1 MNINKVEVGKTYNV
15 VEIGGIE
22 EKPLG
27 TYEILHIREGE
38 VLGFLPENKKD
49 IEEISRTVNRKGKNA
64 KAVED
69 EIVAVAEYENLVY
82 GFETI
87 SLHKGRK
94 IEYKF
99 TPVTEGGRRKT
110 RRRRRTVRRRK
121 SLRRK

>member
-15 VEIGGIE
+15 VEWSA
-22 EKPLG
+22 KPLG
-27 TYEILHIREGE
+27 KYEILHVREGE
-38 VLGFLPENKKD
+38 VLGFLPEKKKAIED
-49 IEEISRTVNRKGKNA
+49 IRSAARGNT
-64 KAVED
+64 D
-69 EIVAVAEYENLVY
+69 EIAMLAEGENLVY

-87 SLHKGRK
+87 SLHNGRK

>member
-15 VEIGGIE
+15 VEWSA
-22 EKPLG
+22 KPLG
-27 TYEILHIREGE
+27 KWSAKPLGKYEILHVREGGE
-38 VLGFLPENKKD
+38 VLGFLPEKKKAIED
-49 IEEISRTVNRKGKNA
+49 IRSAAQGNT
-64 KAVED
+64 D
-69 EIVAVAEYENLVY
+69 EIAMLAEGENLVY

-87 SLHKGRK
+87 SLHNGRK